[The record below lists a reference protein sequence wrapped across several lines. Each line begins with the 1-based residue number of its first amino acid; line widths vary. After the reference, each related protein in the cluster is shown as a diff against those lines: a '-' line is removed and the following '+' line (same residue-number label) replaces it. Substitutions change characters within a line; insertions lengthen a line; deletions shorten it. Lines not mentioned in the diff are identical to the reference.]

1 MAIGLFSSENFAGQ
15 NWLVTP
21 AALAANETQPS
32 SISDQKW
39 LLVLT
44 GVGLVDLQG
53 NNPNDWRRETLEI
66 YPTAVDV
73 ALEHAVNTY
82 GIPRPVGL
90 NTRPAINLEQWSPF
104 AAISSNF
111 VRGPSGVDAG
121 FAVDVWRPRPF
132 LSTVSAENQPVHN
145 IFTGIEVDIAV
156 RNNRAVLHRVSYH
169 ITLLGKL
176 VFLVQSGV

>member
-53 NNPNDWRRETLEI
+53 NNPNDWRREPWK
-66 YPTAVDV
+66 Y
-73 ALEHAVNTY
+73 
-82 GIPRPVGL
+82 IPLLLTSHWSMRSIPMGF
-90 NTRPAINLEQWSPF
+90 PGQW
-104 AAISSNF
+104 
-111 VRGPSGVDAG
+111 G
-121 FAVDVWRPRPF
+121 
-132 LSTVSAENQPVHN
+132 
-145 IFTGIEVDIAV
+145 
-156 RNNRAVLHRVSYH
+156 
-169 ITLLGKL
+169 
-176 VFLVQSGV
+176 